1 MVSLLIAI
9 IYMAFISLGLPDS
22 LLGSAWPVMHGE
34 LGVPLSYAG
43 IITMII
49 SGGTIV
55 SSLCTTRVV
64 KKFGTGLT
72 TAISVA
78 LTALARVGFFLS
90 HSFWLLCVFAIP
102 YGLGAGAVDAALN
115 NYVALHYS
123 SRHMSWLHAFWAV
136 GVTISPN
143 IMGACLTNN
152 LSWNVGYFFV
162 AALQTLLVILLF
174 STLKLWKKDGDE
186 EETEETKALSV
197 AQALKIK
204 GAPLV
209 MIAFFSFCAL
219 EGTAGLWA
227 SSYLVEYREI
237 SKETAA
243 LFASLFYFGEMIGRF
258 LNGFVADKWG
268 DKRMIRLGIIVML
281 VGIAV
286 ILLPVTTDV
295 PALLGIVVLG
305 LGAAPVYPCVIHST
319 PDNFGREN
327 SQALVGIQMA
337 SAYLGTTFMPPAF
350 GLLAQY
356 VHVGLYPVF
365 LGVFA
370 VLMLIT
376 TELLNRKLGKNS
388 HAK

>member
-78 LTALARVGFFLS
+78 LTALALFGFFLS

-152 LSWNVGYFFV
+152 LSWNAGYFFV

-243 LFASLFYFGEMIGRF
+243 LLASLFYFGEMIGRF

-337 SAYLGTTFMPPAF
+337 SAYLGTTFMPPVF